1 MEFTK
6 QRGYNGKKSKSSL
19 FYFGPTS
26 LHDHA
31 ASRLV
36 KTLSVPTTFSEKVR
50 HLASGDHTLKPPGGW
65 WLPMKP
71 PTLTRVFFK
80 RYFKLSI
87 FSRARETKGRMS
99 MAFFFDSRTFLRR
112 SISETRVLPAEVGAE

>member
-1 MEFTK
+1 MGKRIIDFPGG
-6 QRGYNGKKSKSSL
+6 QINDGYVIIKNL
-19 FYFGPTS
+19 F
-26 LHDHA
+26 
-31 ASRLV
+31 
-36 KTLSVPTTFSEKVR
+36 VPTTFSKKF
-50 HLASGDHTLKPPGGW
+50 LSSGDHTLKPPGGW